1 MRHGPFLKTLRHRRQ
16 AVQARIEHEQ
26 SRPLPDSSRLQALK
40 KLKLRFREQ
49 IEFIERLNRRGEMQ
63 TIPVVR
69 KRSFTPAFAR
79 ARG

>member
-1 MRHGPFLKTLRHRRQ
+1 MDPFLKALRHRRQ

-26 SRPLPDSSRLQALK
+26 SRPLPDSLRLQALK
-40 KLKLRFREQ
+40 RLKLRFREQ
-49 IEFIERLNRRGEMQ
+49 IEYIERLNRRGETQ